1 MPEHA
6 RVAPQSER
14 PLYIVLNAISGRDDG
29 DASAAAIAAV
39 LQQAGR
45 AHEIRRVDDAG
56 RLEETAARTVEDA
69 RAAGGIVVAAGGDG
83 TLNAVARATLGSNV
97 PYGVIPQGTFN
108 YFARSRGIPTD
119 TTEATRALL
128 DARIERVPVGL
139 VNGRPFLV
147 NASLGLYPESLEVR
161 EEQKQRHGRSRPVA
175 LWATLLTVLR
185 GHRPMRIRV
194 VRDGRPG
201 ELCTLTLFVGLN
213 SLQLEQMGWD
223 GAAVEEGRLA
233 AIVLKPVS
241 SARLLW
247 LVARGALGRLAQ
259 AQGVD
264 SFAFSSLTV
273 WPAGRPAQFVKVA
286 TDGETTMLRPPLEF
300 CLAAQP
306 LLLLTPRAAPERAVA
321 T

>member
-1 MPEHA
+1 MSHLSA
-6 RVAPQSER
+6 R
-14 PLYIVLNAISGRDDG
+14 PLFIVLNAVSGGEDG
-29 DASAAAIAAV
+29 DASASTIAGV

-45 AHEIRRVDDAG
+45 EHEIRRVDDA
-56 RLEETAARTVEDA
+56 RQLDETAARAVEDA
-69 RAAGGIVVAAGGDG
+69 QSAAGIVVAAGGDG
-83 TLNAVARATLGSNV
+83 TLNAVARAVLGSRV

-108 YFARSRGIPTD
+108 YFARSHGIPTD
-119 TTEATRALL
+119 TTEATLALL

-139 VNGRPFLV
+139 INGRPFLV

-185 GHRPMRIRV
+185 EHRPMRIRLE
-194 VRDGRPG
+194 RDGRPV

-213 SLQLEQMGWD
+213 GLQLEQMGWD
-223 GAAVEEGRLA
+223 GTVVEEGKLA

-241 SARLLW
+241 SVRLLW
-247 LVARGALGRLAQ
+247 LMARGALGRLAQ
-259 AQGVD
+259 AHGVD

-273 WPAGRPAQFVKVA
+273 RPANRSVQSVKVA
-286 TDGETTMLRPPLEF
+286 TDGETTTLRPPLEF
-300 CLAAQP
+300 SLAAEP
-306 LLLLTPRAAPERAVA
+306 LLLLTPRTEVKQGNG